1 MTSSRREKVVARDAS
16 IDVVV
21 PDTRTPRRRHN
32 ADATVPNTHTRSR
45 TYRMAFATTAV
56 KATRAP
62 TLASTR
68 AQRRKPTMRCVRASA
83 NKVRESV
90 DVRRG
95 CGMIC
100 EGEGDD
106 ATTRWETRKLHGMG
120 RNSLRSIDA
129 RTRRGDGRRRAWAR
143 IERDVD
149 EGEGTRLGRFEGC
162 DFERLYRR

>member
-1 MTSSRREKVVARDAS
+1 MTSSRSRKGARARR
-16 IDVVV
+16 IHRRRRARRPV
-21 PDTRTPRRRHN
+21 RRRHN
-32 ADATVPNTHTRSR
+32 SDATVPNTHTRSR

-68 AQRRKPTMRCVRASA
+68 VQRRKPTMRCVRASA

-95 CGMIC
+95 CGMTY
-100 EGEGDD
+100 EGESDD
-106 ATTRWETRKLHGMG
+106 ATMRWETRKVHGTE
-120 RNSLRSIDA
+120 RNSLRSNDVRA
-129 RTRRGDGRRRAWAR
+129 RRGDGRRRARAR
-143 IERDVD
+143 IERDVG

-162 DFERLYRR
+162 DVARLYRR